1 MFLDVE
7 VELEDDDGEHL
18 AVEQDK
24 DEDDDEDDEDRH
36 GDGENHQEMLV
47 PLLTFCQDKV
57 LVKFEGNCL
66 LRLWIRFILRWR
78 VFNHATVYQEAK
90 ARRRKR

>member
-7 VELEDDDGEHL
+7 VEVEDDDGEDL

-24 DEDDDEDDEDRH
+24 DEDDDEDDEDRNR
-36 GDGENHQEMLV
+36 DGKNHQEMLV
-47 PLLTFCQDKV
+47 PLLTFCQDQV

-66 LRLWIRFILRWR
+66 LRLWIRFILR
-78 VFNHATVYQEAK
+78 
-90 ARRRKR
+90 